1 MTAVRTVAQ
10 RRRPRAAR
18 PRRPPAPRRRLPGL
32 WPPVGRRILLAVVL
46 LAVLIFPVTSLVS
59 GGAPQQAACRG
70 CGSAPPAVAQRWAVP
85 LTGAW
90 TAGGAGT
97 VPPVCHGDAVLGGGV
112 GVDGVGVW

>member
-1 MTAVRTVAQ
+1 MTAVRTAAQ
-10 RRRPRAAR
+10 RRRPRAR

-59 GGAPQQAACRG
+59 GGPPPRAACRG

-85 LTGAW
+85 LPGAW
-90 TAGGAGT
+90 VAGGAGT
-97 VPPVCHGDAVLGGGV
+97 VPAFGQAYVAVGGGIA
-112 GVDGVGVW
+112 